1 MENYTYE
8 QLLEKMTDL
17 RGLAIA
23 PKKGEQGGCFS
34 SFDRRSRYDG
44 RKDRYID
51 WGANEDGA
59 GCISEEK
66 GSYVVFDKK
75 GPGVI

>member
-34 SFDRRSRYDG
+34 SFDRRSRFDG
-44 RKDRYID
+44 
-51 WGANEDGA
+51 
-59 GCISEEK
+59 S
-66 GSYVVFDKK
+66 
-75 GPGVI
+75 